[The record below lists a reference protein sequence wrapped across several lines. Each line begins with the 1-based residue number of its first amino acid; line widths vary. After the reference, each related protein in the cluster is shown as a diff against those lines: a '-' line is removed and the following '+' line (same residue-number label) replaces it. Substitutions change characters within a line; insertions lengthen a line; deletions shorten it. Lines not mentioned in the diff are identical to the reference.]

1 MADVATISIARDF
14 SPYPAG
20 RKRGD
25 GPFTG
30 EKFREEILRP
40 LLVREHHVILDIDGV
55 EGLPSSFLEEVFG
68 GLIRLGWT
76 PHQLRS
82 AVEFR
87 STDPELEVYPPL
99 AWRFA
104 EAAASVH

>member
-14 SPYPAG
+14 SPFPAG
-20 RKRGD
+20 RKRRD

-30 EKFREEILRP
+30 EMFREDVLRP
-40 LLVREHHVILDIDGV
+40 KLAAGTHVILDIDGV

-68 GLIRLGWT
+68 GLVRAGWKVDA
-76 PHQLRS
+76 LRG

-87 STDPELEVYPPL
+87 LTEPDLEIYPPI

-104 EAAASVH
+104 EAASVH

>member
-1 MADVATISIARDF
+1 MAEVTISIARDF
-14 SPYPAG
+14 SPFPAG

-30 EKFREEILRP
+30 QKFREDVLRP
-40 LLVREHHVILDIDGV
+40 RLDRGLHVILDIDGV

-68 GLIRLGWT
+68 GLVRDGWNLT
-76 PHQLRS
+76 ELKEILELRS
-82 AVEFR
+82 
-87 STDPELEVYPPL
+87 SDPELQVYPSL

-104 EAAASVH
+104 EAASIH

>member
-14 SPYPAG
+14 SPFPAG

-30 EKFREEILRP
+30 ETFREDVLRP
-40 LLVREHHVILDIDGV
+40 KLAGGQHVILDIDGV

-76 PHQLRS
+76 TDNLKN

-87 STDPELEVYPPL
+87 HTDPDLEVYPPL

>member
-1 MADVATISIARDF
+1 MANIATISIARDF
-14 SPYPAG
+14 SPFPAG

-30 EKFREEILRP
+30 EKFREDVLRP
-40 LLVREHHVILDIDGV
+40 KLANGGHVVIDIDGV

-68 GLIRLGWT
+68 GLVRDGWNLS
-76 PHQLRS
+76 QLR
-82 AVEFR
+82 AVVEFR
-87 STDPELEVYPPL
+87 LTDPDLTIYPPL

-104 EAAASVH
+104 EAAATVH